1 MRNAAQQRAAAR
13 EQLTFGAVDDK
24 ISKWD
29 DFATLSEA
37 ELAVLFAELT
47 PDVNSIDRNGIKS
60 TLSKEMDAAGAPAD
74 VIRQVLAGIDPLINQ
89 IEAMIGGAQQS
100 YPTDMAREFKQ
111 IYAANCCGE
120 AQFMQ
125 ALGAAESKVAN
136 KLGKDL
142 IARVSSQDGFPPGFG
157 AMLASGITG
166 GNAVITYAANDPAIQ
181 AARALVTNGGGGGAG
196 APPAPV
202 ATNTGGGTPP
212 APVATNTGGG
222 GATPAPVA
230 TNTGGGTPP
239 APVATNTGGGTPPAP
254 VATNTGG
261 ANALPTGGLLTP
273 LPNAGTPFANN
284 GPTGQLP
291 GADIGGN
298 SVAAPP
304 VSGANIDGSQIG
316 DARSV
321 DILRDEIKA
330 LVGKVK
336 SNPGS
341 PGNLVA
347 EIRVLNNDL
356 QTLVNDANNSGIRA
370 FWASDASG
378 IILEYTEDGI
388 DVAKVVVTVAA
399 CAGTG
404 GTACAGILAV
414 DKAFQGADFVSGAIG
429 NAVDDYNEKVNGGD
443 TGSIDTAL
451 GSIGSGVAEQTAE
464 EFGKVIGGK
473 LGPSIGRTGEIFKK
487 VREELGKRV
496 GKLFYS
502 AGTSSAPPS
511 GERSS
516 YDASASL
523 ESRAAGTSFT
533 SNSGQVIQR

>member
-196 APPAPV
+196 AP
-202 ATNTGGGTPP
+202 
-212 APVATNTGGG
+212 
-222 GATPAPVA
+222 PAPVA